1 MQGIPPVD
9 LLTHLGAHYC
19 GRYHVAGISQG
30 YAGGV
35 YCGALT
41 RCACA
46 SIPRQDGDEALLSP
60 GEDGQELDRF
70 ACRFPKVDLFRWDV
84 TGFSCLESHIG
95 FPVQREGNVAFE
107 DIKNLISGMIVRR
120 AREIRSHF
128 GESHDSFFA
137 WRSRQPRLEQSYH
150 GVSGSRF
157 MRVGYTLYSALIKIL
172 LPHDPF
178 FENSLKTV

>member
-9 LLTHLGAHYC
+9 LLTHLGARYC
-19 GRYHVAGISQG
+19 GRHRVAGISQG

-35 YCGALT
+35 YYGALT

-70 ACRFPKVDLFRWDV
+70 ACRFPKVDLLRWDV

-95 FPVQREGNVAFE
+95 FPVQREGNEAFE
-107 DIKNLISGMIVRR
+107 DIENLISGMIVRR
-120 AREIRSHF
+120 ACEIRRCGTSAPRAGVASH
-128 GESHDSFFA
+128 GPCAIPHATVDT
-137 WRSRQPRLEQSYH
+137 PTC
-150 GVSGSRF
+150 SGSHACDARLVVYPRIVYTDVN
-157 MRVGYTLYSALIKIL
+157 RVICNI
-172 LPHDPF
+172 
-178 FENSLKTV
+178 